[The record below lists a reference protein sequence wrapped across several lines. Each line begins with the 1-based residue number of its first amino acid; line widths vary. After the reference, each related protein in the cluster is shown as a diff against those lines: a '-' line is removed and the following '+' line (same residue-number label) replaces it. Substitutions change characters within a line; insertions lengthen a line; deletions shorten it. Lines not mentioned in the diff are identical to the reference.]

1 MLAPEPLTCHG
12 GSMTLCSALRPVRAV
27 VVTALCLGLVAGA
40 NPASSHPQ
48 DTGGAARQPK
58 ASAVAAPSLQV
69 RTVQGGLDIPWDV
82 AFLPNGGMLYTE
94 RERRRVVYRATNGN
108 RRVVVDAPASVW
120 ASDETGLMAVL
131 PDRNFAETRT
141 FLTCHGSTAG
151 GSPDVRVVRWRLA
164 PGFGPAEI
172 VRNVVTGLPA
182 TSGRHGGCRLR
193 FGPEGALYI
202 GTGDAADEDH
212 AQDLTSG
219 GGKVLRVRPRT
230 GEGWPANP
238 WSDATNAMQR
248 RVFTYGHRNVQGL
261 ALRADGRMW
270 SVEHGTYRDDEVNV
284 LRSGG
289 NYGWQAG
296 RGYDEGQD
304 WPMTNHSLPGRQ
316 INARWSSGNPTIAP
330 SGATW
335 LRGRKWGAWQGAL
348 AMAVLG
354 SQELLIL
361 TFDADGRLVR
371 TFKPAVLDGDQGR
384 LRSAVMGPDNNLYL
398 TTSNNQDADRILR
411 VVPHT

>member
-1 MLAPEPLTCHG
+1 
-12 GSMTLCSALRPVRAV
+12 
-27 VVTALCLGLVAGA
+27 VT
-40 NPASSHPQ
+40 
-48 DTGGAARQPK
+48 
-58 ASAVAAPSLQV
+58 
-69 RTVQGGLDIPWDV
+69 TVQGGLDIPWDV

-94 RERRRVVYRATNGN
+94 RETRRVVYRATNGK
-108 RRVVVDAPASVW
+108 RRVVVDAPSSVW
-120 ASDETGLMAVL
+120 ASGETGMMAVL

-141 FLTCHGSTAG
+141 FLTGHGSTASR
-151 GSPDVRVVRWRLA
+151 SPDVRVVRWRLG

-193 FGPEGALYI
+193 FGSEGALYI

-219 GGKVLRVRPRT
+219 GGKVLRVRPGT
-230 GEGWPANP
+230 GEGWPTNQ
-238 WSDATNAMQR
+238 WSDARNAMQR

-270 SVEHGTYRDDEVNV
+270 SVEHGTYRDDEVNL
-284 LRSGG
+284 LRNGG

-296 RGYDEGQD
+296 SGYDEGEAF
-304 WPMTNHSLPGRQ
+304 PMTNHSLPGRQ
-316 INARWSSGNPTIAP
+316 LNARWSSGNPTIAP

-335 LRGRKWGAWQGAL
+335 LRGAKWGAWRGAL

-361 TFDADGRLVR
+361 KFDADGKHVR
-371 TFKPAVLDGDQGR
+371 TFKPAALDGDHGR

-398 TTSNNQDADRILR
+398 TTSNDEGADRILR